1 MKKRTA
7 ILLTTGM
14 VGILY
19 VEIQRRGTQ
28 KEADQRKVIRYMRLN
43 LLLMTRLR
51 QSGWKICKKQAT
63 R

>member
-14 VGILY
+14 VGILLAGCGDSKTGDAKGSGSEKSDKVY
-19 VEIQRRGTQ
+19 EI
-28 KEADQRKVIRYMRLN
+28 
-43 LLLMTRLR
+43 LMTRLR
-51 QSGWKICKKQAT
+51 QSGCKICKKQAT